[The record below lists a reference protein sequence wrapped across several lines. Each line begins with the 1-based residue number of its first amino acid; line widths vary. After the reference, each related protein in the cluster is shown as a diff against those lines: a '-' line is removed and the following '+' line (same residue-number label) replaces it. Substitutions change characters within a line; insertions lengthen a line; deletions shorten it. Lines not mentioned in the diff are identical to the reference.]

1 MRELLP
7 DDLPRT
13 LAIASGLGA
22 ASSSCSYA
30 SVASARSRLR
40 RSADFTSAMAFQL
53 ASTNLVVQLGI
64 ILAVLIGWQ
73 CTAGKL
79 VADQIM
85 IAPMALLF
93 RRFLKPGDRSGGT
106 LTGQPRRPRPHGGPG
121 RDGHQRRGLG
131 RAAALQT
138 TRRCQ
143 PRGPRIAAHPRAIHR
158 LLHDCA
164 LSADV
169 HPDRLRFTRSLRV
182 LRRSAPACP
191 GFPTRTLDL
200 VRAEA
205 HAEILCES
213 PEVVNIH
220 APRTAA

>member
-1 MRELLP
+1 MQAAVSKRQMRELLP

-13 LAIASGLGA
+13 LAIASGLGV

-93 RRFLKPGDRSGGT
+93 RRFLKPSIVRAARSPANRGVLGRME
-106 LTGQPRRPRPHGGPG
+106 GQAEMGISVEDWVEQPRSKRP
-121 RDGHQRRGLG
+121 DGVNQ
-131 RAAALQT
+131 
-138 TRRCQ
+138 
-143 PRGPRIAAHPRAIHR
+143 
-158 LLHDCA
+158 
-164 LSADV
+164 
-169 HPDRLRFTRSLRV
+169 
-182 LRRSAPACP
+182 
-191 GFPTRTLDL
+191 
-200 VRAEA
+200 EA
-205 HAEILCES
+205 HG
-213 PEVVNIH
+213 
-220 APRTAA
+220 